1 MYKVLAPSIINYYGL
16 MGALDTFTVCVRGQL
31 SVNGLSACTF
41 LYCACTYL
49 AADPEGVQLAVE
61 VNIATVDALEDK
73 EDVSQES

>member
-1 MYKVLAPSIINYYGL
+1 MHLSLLCMY
-16 MGALDTFTVCVRGQL
+16 RH
-31 SVNGLSACTF
+31 
-41 LYCACTYL
+41 TYL